1 MSGRHNECVSS
12 SRVQCPSIPPFI
24 SPTGLPPSCHPSI
37 SAHKR
42 LRRSRAELGKRVC
55 LTRSHRTLV
64 FLPRHALR
72 TPNGP
77 SRMRTHTPTRTVR
90 YRNRS
95 PVCTLIGPR
104 PVSFAFSAPSL
115 RCVVHGLPRLAP
127 VDRSSTRLSGFLLA
141 RRLSPFPLPVFASP
155 LRSKRPMAETF
166 RRSVSPA
173 VVRVSCPVVI
183 ECRHG
188 ATRLTLVLSK
198 LAVVPAA
205 AVLGVRWVVIGND
218 MGTARANTEAV
229 LRFCC

>member
-12 SRVQCPSIPPFI
+12 SRVQYPSIPPFI

-42 LRRSRAELGKRVC
+42 HRRSRAELGKRVC

-127 VDRSSTRLSGFLLA
+127 VDRSSTRHMRGKKIETKTITLA
-141 RRLSPFPLPVFASP
+141 LKSLVEE
-155 LRSKRPMAETF
+155 RSK
-166 RRSVSPA
+166 
-173 VVRVSCPVVI
+173 CY
-183 ECRHG
+183 
-188 ATRLTLVLSK
+188 
-198 LAVVPAA
+198 
-205 AVLGVRWVVIGND
+205 VIGWW
-218 MGTARANTEAV
+218 GITKILIGQRIST
-229 LRFCC
+229 